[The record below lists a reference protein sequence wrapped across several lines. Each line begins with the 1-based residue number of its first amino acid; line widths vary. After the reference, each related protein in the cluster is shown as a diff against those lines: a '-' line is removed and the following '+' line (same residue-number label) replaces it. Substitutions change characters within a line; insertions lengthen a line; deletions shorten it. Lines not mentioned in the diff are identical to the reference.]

1 MENAQKNL
9 LLEQILDVLG
19 YLVRYGYYDDVADI
33 NEVMVPLIQLL
44 DGKTDVPSPSRTGHY
59 TFLFI
64 YNTCAITN

>member
-1 MENAQKNL
+1 MDNTQKNL

-44 DGKTDVPSPSRTGHY
+44 DGETDVPSPSITGHY
-59 TFLFI
+59 TFLF
-64 YNTCAITN
+64 YL